1 LDHPPTGFSFGAPV
15 TPIFLPIY
23 TIYYIEAIAYTGL
36 SSRKRHA
43 RPTVRPR
50 IPPSSSI
57 RTFLYRVST
66 HIMRSDRD
74 SAAFPL
80 TRLMSCSLLQYC
92 PSPPLFFSSPA
103 GRFFARVAK
112 MPGPFVPGS
121 LTDHGLLLPLRLRLL
136 RSCVFCFCGFLT
148 GTMWDSRWGLVT
160 AADYW
165 CIHHQWRGIPAPEI
179 ECHVTCGALF
189 FLTTCSLLLSNDII
203 SELKSLLCDY
213 GDALVHAGWSG
224 LVGGLTIDLVRSSI
238 ARAGESKRK

>member
-1 LDHPPTGFSFGAPV
+1 
-15 TPIFLPIY
+15 
-23 TIYYIEAIAYTGL
+23 
-36 SSRKRHA
+36 
-43 RPTVRPR
+43 
-50 IPPSSSI
+50 
-57 RTFLYRVST
+57 
-66 HIMRSDRD
+66 MRSDRD

-80 TRLMSCSLLQYC
+80 TRLLSCSLLQYC

-203 SELKSLLCDY
+203 SELKSLLHDY
-213 GDALVHAGWSG
+213 DDALAGPEKPACRTG
-224 LVGGLTIDLVRSSI
+224 LAWPGWGVWWACDRSCKDFDREGRGKSEIKPSI
-238 ARAGESKRK
+238 SDALAARGKSFPARC